1 MTDNMKLEKQKYTKI
16 AVFLSSPFAMIKDKV
31 MSFIALNRSTPID
44 IYLSSDSDLIMNNNV
59 QSVSIQQNVD
69 RLISPLVSVVD
80 YINSASVHAYS
91 LKLNSIPLF
100 YCSYARTG
108 LVMLTD
114 AVRIVF
120 VVNP

>member
-59 QSVSIQQNVD
+59 QSVSI
-69 RLISPLVSVVD
+69 SPLVSVVD

-91 LKLNSIPLF
+91 LNLNSIPLF